1 MKNSNYRYFVEAKD
15 NVKNE
20 KFLNYNGLPNYA
32 DDFAGFDDEM
42 LNADASPAE
51 KAATSQ
57 PYIIN
62 IENTS
67 TADVSSVKVLGA
79 NQNLISV
86 DNYGNPA
93 TIDITMGMSDVTYAD
108 FLFQTQSQPFA
119 VGLTWLSSSNT
130 SQILETFILQ
140 HKDANGNLTRKT
152 IVPLYDPYQQIT
164 TVIPVKQL
172 YSVDGQTMFTF
183 NQILANAT
191 LKVYLFPTSKI
202 NIRRGLA
209 NMPVEQ
215 PFSNPG
221 LIKEQKVTLSAGALA
236 ALKG

>member
-1 MKNSNYRYFVEAKD
+1 MKTKSNYRYFVEAKE
-15 NVKNE
+15 NVKDE
-20 KFLNYNGLPNYA
+20 KYLNLNGFA
-32 DDFAGFDDEM
+32 DDFEGFDDEM
-42 LNADASPAE
+42 LNADATPAE

-79 NQNLISV
+79 NQNLVGV
-86 DNYGNPA
+86 DNYGNAA

-108 FLFQTQSQPFA
+108 FLFQTQTQPFT
-119 VGLTWLSSSNT
+119 VGLTYLSSSNT

-152 IVPLYDPYQQIT
+152 IVPIYDPYQQVT
-164 TVIPVKQL
+164 TVIPVKQI
-172 YSVDGQTMFTF
+172 YSVDGNTMFTF
-183 NQILANAT
+183 NQILASAT
-191 LKVYLFPTSKI
+191 LKLYIFPTGKI

-215 PFSNPG
+215 AFGNPG
-221 LIKEQKVTLSAGALA
+221 IIKDQKVTLSAAAVA
-236 ALKG
+236 ALKA